1 MNRTLLL
8 TVTAGGLGLFASLA
22 QAAGGLKPSDFALR
36 VPLSLAQPDGL
47 HVLELTE
54 AMYQAGASRTLADLR
69 IFNAKGESLAWAVLP
84 TPVPEQT
91 SGAPLELALVPLPEQ
106 PDMRALVLKSYAIRV
121 ERDERRAVVEVAPL
135 QPVELPP
142 GQIGGFLIDA
152 RRAKDRSGELSL
164 VFDAG
169 APDFASRV
177 DILGSEDL
185 VNWRPVANGPLT
197 LNRKLGEPV
206 ERTTFALTRPPPF
219 LRMQWTGGTAPQL
232 IGARFTER
240 TSPVAIL
247 PRATMT
253 VLVDPDRRDNF
264 LVDVPR
270 ALPIERLYFQP
281 QTMNETFRM
290 QVYRR
295 EAQPHRSR
303 PHLLSRRRD
312 DQWVSL
318 GQVDV
323 MRIMRDGAEVQGEPL
338 SFSGTTDRLRLSPV
352 GAPTGSFPVVE
363 AEWRPARIAFVAKG
377 PGPYFAA
384 IGHGD
389 AKPNPPLDLRTA
401 LSDND
406 PAGTALPLARVA
418 TGSAEQLAARAAGEQ
433 RAQRIAT
440 EARWSRYVLWAVLLI
455 AVAAL
460 AWMAWRLS
468 VQLRRVQ
475 P

>member
-1 MNRTLLL
+1 MKKTLLL
-8 TVTAGGLGLFASLA
+8 AFTAGGLGLLASLA
-22 QAAGGLKPSDFALR
+22 HAADIKRPSDFALR

-47 HVLELTE
+47 HVLELNE
-54 AMYQAGASRTLADLR
+54 VMYRAGASRTLADLR
-69 IFNAKGESLAWAVLP
+69 IFNANGESLAWAVLP
-84 TPVPEQT
+84 AQVPEQT
-91 SGAPLELALVPLPEQ
+91 SGAPLDLALVPLPEQ

-121 ERDERRAVVEVAPL
+121 ERDEGRAVVEVAPL

-169 APDFASRV
+169 AADFASRV
-177 DILGSEDL
+177 EILGSEDL

-206 ERTTFALTRPPPF
+206 ERKTFALTRPPPF
-219 LRMQWTGGTAPQL
+219 LRVQWSGGTAPQL
-232 IGARFTER
+232 MGARFAER
-240 TSPVAIL
+240 MSPLATL
-247 PRATMT
+247 PRATLT
-253 VLVDPDRRDNF
+253 VLVDPDVGDSF

-270 ALPIERLYFQP
+270 ALPIERLYFRP
-281 QTMNETFRM
+281 QSMNETFRM

-312 DQWVSL
+312 DRWVSL
-318 GQVDV
+318 GHVDV

-338 SFSGTTDRLRLSPV
+338 LFSRSTDRLRLSPV
-352 GAPTGSFPVVE
+352 GASKGSFPVVE
-363 AEWRPARIAFVAKG
+363 AEWRPARIAFVAKA
-377 PGPYFAA
+377 PGPYFVA

-389 AKPNPPLDLRTA
+389 AKPDTPLDLRTA
-401 LSDND
+401 LPEND
-406 PAGTALPLARVA
+406 RAGIALPLARVA
-418 TGSAEQLAARAAGEQ
+418 IGSAEQLATQAVDHQ
-433 RAQRIAT
+433 RTQRIVA
-440 EARWSRYVLWAVLLI
+440 EARWSRYILWAVLLA
-455 AVAAL
+455 AVAAM

-468 VQLRRVQ
+468 LQLRREQ

>member
-1 MNRTLLL
+1 MKKTLLL
-8 TVTAGGLGLFASLA
+8 AVTAGGLGLLASLA
-22 QAAGGLKPSDFALR
+22 HAADNLRPSDFALR

-47 HVLELTE
+47 HVLELNE
-54 AMYQAGASRTLADLR
+54 AMYRAGASRTLADLR

-84 TPVPEQT
+84 TQVPEQT
-91 SGAPLELALVPLPEQ
+91 SGAPLDLALVPLPEQ

-142 GQIGGFLIDA
+142 GQIGGFLVDA
-152 RRAKDRSGELSL
+152 RLAKDRSGQLSL
-164 VFDAG
+164 VFDTG
-169 APDFASRV
+169 AADFASRV
-177 DILGSEDL
+177 EILGSEDL
-185 VNWRPVANGPLT
+185 VNWRPVASGPLA

-206 ERTTFALTRPPPF
+206 ERTKFDLSRPPPF
-219 LRMQWTGGTAPQL
+219 LRVQWSGGTAPQL
-232 IGARFTER
+232 IGARFAER
-240 TSPVAIL
+240 TSPVAAL
-247 PRATMT
+247 PRANLT
-253 VLVDPDRRDNF
+253 VLVDPDLRDGF

-270 ALPIERLYFQP
+270 ALPIERLYFRP
-281 QTMNETFRM
+281 QTMNETFRV
-290 QVYRR
+290 QVNRR
-295 EAQPHRSR
+295 EAQPRRSR

-363 AEWRPARIAFVAKG
+363 AEWRPARIAFVAKA
-377 PGPYFAA
+377 PGPYFVA
-384 IGHGD
+384 IGHDD
-389 AKPNPPLDLRTA
+389 AKPNTPLDLRTA
-401 LSDND
+401 LPESDR
-406 PAGTALPLARVA
+406 AGTALPLARVA
-418 TGSAEQLAARAAGEQ
+418 SGSADQVAAQAAGQQ

-440 EARWSRYVLWAVLLI
+440 EARWSRYVLWAVLLA
-455 AVAAL
+455 AVAAM

-468 VQLRRVQ
+468 LQLRREQ